1 MSTFVNLQ
9 SGAFQQTAQIVSGSI
24 SSGGITYG
32 TVASGAVISG
42 TMCMSGFIFEKHIDP
57 AILGTK
63 GNEYWKQ
70 IGVNTHLR
78 DSAGYSSGVGYR
90 WYLGG
95 TLNRHGGTNE
105 AGISSDF
112 EVQFYHYAVPFLA
125 ARGGA
130 IASGGMGIY
139 ITRLST
145 SSGGKF
151 QLGIYDSA
159 SSGNAIYPNAL
170 LEVNNGSGIFC
181 GVPNAGADMYS
192 GMLYTWSPTT
202 VLSPGS
208 LYWLS
213 IAGHPLAR
221 GPWIKQVGQAT
232 YGPWG
237 INDCFNV
244 DNTIAIK
251 GIYVN
256 NSNNWSGN
264 WPMQA
269 TFPTVSGLVQFANV
283 TIPGIGIRY

>member
-1 MSTFVNLQ
+1 MSTWVNNQ
-9 SGAFQQTAQIVSGSI
+9 SGQMWQTAQIISGSI

-32 TVASGAVISG
+32 TIASGAVVSG
-42 TMCMSGFIFEKHIDP
+42 SMPMSGFIFERHIDP

-78 DSAGYSSGVGYR
+78 DSAGYSSGVGHR

-95 TLNRHGGTNE
+95 MLNRHGGTNE

-112 EVQFYHYAVPFLA
+112 EVQFYQYAVPFLA

-159 SSGNAIYPNAL
+159 SSGNTIYPNTL
-170 LEVNNGSGIFC
+170 LEVNNGSGVFC
-181 GVPNAGADMYS
+181 AVFDGTLSS
-192 GMLYTWSPTT
+192 GSLYIWSPTT

-232 YGPWG
+232 YSPWG

-244 DNTIAIK
+244 DNTVAIK

-256 NSNNWSGN
+256 DNSYWSGN
-264 WPMQA
+264 WPMKT
-269 TFPTVSGLVQFANV
+269 TFPTVSGLVQFSNV